1 MAPRSP
7 QEWPKSAPRLPNVP
21 QKPSSECPKSIP
33 RECLRD
39 LSGCFGASR
48 FRLCRIRF
56 REAPCAV
63 FEVFWTL
70 VIYEYEL

>member
-1 MAPRSP
+1 MA
-7 QEWPKSAPRLPNVP
+7 QERPKVPERAPKAFLRV
-21 QKPSSECPKSIP
+21 PKSIP